1 MSDELES
8 RAHLESILQTQA
20 LAIEALINS
29 KEESSKV
36 LNESLSS
43 PTSKKTKVSDST
55 PPMHARGRSEPALNN
70 PASSPFVATPLRSSS
85 LTNDSTVIESL
96 TSPLP
101 TDPESQQLL
110 LMQYRR
116 MIANASRERDI
127 LAKQLQSAL
136 SGQEDGKPSSS
147 STPVDRKLFSTELK
161 RLQGII
167 ANMTS
172 ERSEIAAESKR
183 LASALERSLEE
194 RDQLRREC
202 RVATDKWHD
211 YRDQLQSAARQLQER
226 DLQLQVR
233 SQFGFAHSSRI
244 HILLYND

>member
-172 ERSEIAAESKR
+172 ERSEIA
-183 LASALERSLEE
+183 
-194 RDQLRREC
+194 
-202 RVATDKWHD
+202 DKWHD